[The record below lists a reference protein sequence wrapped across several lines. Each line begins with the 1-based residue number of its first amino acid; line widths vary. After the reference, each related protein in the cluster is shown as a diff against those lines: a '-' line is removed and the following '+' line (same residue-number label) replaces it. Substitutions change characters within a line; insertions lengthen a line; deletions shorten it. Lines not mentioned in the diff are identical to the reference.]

1 MNALKGFQ
9 MAIDNEN
16 ALNPNF
22 VLTGGDLVYVV
33 MRGDYLKVKYFST
46 YTKVWACVSN
56 ACL

>member
-1 MNALKGFQ
+1 

-46 YTKVWACVSN
+46 YTKVWPCVSN